1 MTISHLNSRRAERG
15 GVDLIQ
21 FIIALII
28 IGIAAASATFSL
40 YIGRGALDSEWRKKR
55 ALEIARDEVEY
66 WTALIYEGQNGMTVP
81 ITLQE
86 QTIKRSEVLDPLG
99 DGVSDDIVC
108 SIVREPLKKKIM
120 LPGSIDIENYLIK
133 VHVIWQEPSDNPE
146 HSFPVDTVSLQSW
159 MIYKASIVG
168 GSGSGGG
175 SGGGGGF

>member
-1 MTISHLNSRRAERG
+1 MTNFLASRKAEKG

-21 FIIALII
+21 FVIALII

-66 WTALIYEGQNGMTVP
+66 WTALIYEGQNGMAVP
-81 ITLQE
+81 ISLQE
-86 QTIKRSEVLDPLG
+86 QTIKRAEVLDPLG
-99 DGVSDDIVC
+99 DGIRDDIVC
-108 SIVREPLKKKIM
+108 SVVREPLEKKIL

-146 HSFPVDTVSLQSW
+146 HSFPPDTVSLQSW
-159 MIYKASIVG
+159 MIYKASIM
-168 GSGSGGG
+168 GG
-175 SGGGGGF
+175 SGGGGGESGGGG